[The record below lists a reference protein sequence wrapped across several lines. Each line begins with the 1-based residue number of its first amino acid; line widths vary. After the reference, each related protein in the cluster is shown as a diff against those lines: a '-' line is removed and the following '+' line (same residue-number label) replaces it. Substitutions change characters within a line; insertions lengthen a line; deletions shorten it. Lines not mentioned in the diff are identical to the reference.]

1 MVKVKILSS
10 FVDKYTDEV
19 YKVGDTVD
27 FSVERLEELKQNLSV
42 HDREFFEEV
51 KNTKSKPKKDVEES
65 PDEEIVEDTEE

>member
-1 MVKVKILSS
+1 MVKVKILNS

-51 KNTKSKPKKDVEES
+51 KNTKSKSKKDEEES
-65 PDEEIVEDTEE
+65 PEEEIVEDTEE